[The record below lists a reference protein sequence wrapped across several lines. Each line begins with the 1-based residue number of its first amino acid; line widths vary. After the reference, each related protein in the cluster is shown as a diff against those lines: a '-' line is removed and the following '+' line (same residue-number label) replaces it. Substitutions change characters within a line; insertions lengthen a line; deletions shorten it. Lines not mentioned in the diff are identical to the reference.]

1 MSKLVFLDSLKK
13 IDYKKVGFMCGLEI
27 HQQLN
32 THKLFC
38 SCPCEIVNNDS
49 LKKNVERRIRFSL
62 SEDGAVDEAAINEFR
77 KGKYNIYKYNNEV
90 SCLVD
95 LDEEPPK
102 GPNRKALSVALRISE
117 MMELKLFDKVTFMRK
132 LIVDGS
138 ITSGYQRTAMLGF
151 GGVIE
156 TSFGKIKINGINL
169 EEDSCR
175 TLERFDN
182 HTIFALDRQGIPLIE
197 ITTGPDVK
205 TAKQGYELAKIIG
218 NYLRSFPETK
228 RGLGTIRQD
237 LNVSIKGG
245 TRVEIKGTQ
254 NLKLIPQIIDAEIR
268 RQKIHLSIVD
278 ELKDRGVNEDNFS
291 DKNIYDITN
300 IFKDTDS
307 AVVKE
312 NLSGKKS
319 AVLAIK
325 LSKFKGILGHELNK
339 NYRFATEISNKN
351 KSHFPSIKGLFHS
364 DELPKYGIT
373 EMEVRD
379 VREKLNLEDEDGFI
393 LVVNDRNIATESL
406 NYILE
411 IISELIKGPVEEVRQ
426 VDSKG
431 DVTKPLRPMPGS
443 ARMYPETD
451 VKEVVLTKEMVEGEG
466 KNIPELYDKK
476 INRLNKEFNLDDNKI
491 EVILNNLGEDKFREL
506 LKTKIKSGQVFS
518 IVFELGK
525 EVKKREKIELI
536 EFEFDLIKEI
546 LRVLNEGKIDKNS
559 LYNLYVNLYK
569 ENKTNLDD
577 LGKYLE
583 EKGLILEKV
592 DEGEIEK
599 KIIEIINK
607 NNGAPFG
614 ALMGISMKE
623 FGGKVPGNIISKLLK
638 KNLISDLI

>member
-13 IDYKKVGFMCGLEI
+13 IDYKKLGFMCGIEI

-38 SCPCEIVNNDS
+38 SCPCEIVANDT
-49 LKKNVERRIRFSL
+49 LTKEVKRKLRFSM
-62 SEDGAVDEAAINEFR
+62 SENGAIDKAAINEFK
-77 KGKYNIYKYNNEV
+77 KGKYNIYKYNNKI

-102 GPNRKALSVALRISE
+102 GPNRIALSVALRISK
-117 MMELKLFDKVTFMRK
+117 MMNLKLFDKVTFMRK
-132 LIVDGS
+132 LIIDGS

-151 GGVIE
+151 NGSID
-156 TSFGKIKINGINL
+156 TTFGEIKINGINL

-182 HTIFALDRQGIPLIE
+182 HTVFALDRQGIPLIE

-205 TAKQGYELAKIIG
+205 TAQQGYELAIIIG
-218 NYLRSFPETK
+218 NYLRSFSETK

-237 LNVSIKGG
+237 LNISIKGG
-245 TRVEIKGTQ
+245 VRVEIKGTQ

-278 ELKDRGVNEDNFS
+278 ELKNRKINENNFS

-300 IFKDTDS
+300 IFKDTES
-307 AVVKE
+307 AIVKE
-312 NLSGKKS
+312 NLSLKNS

-325 LSKFKGILGHELNK
+325 LNKFKNILGHELNK

-351 KSHFPSIKGLFHS
+351 KAHFPTIKGLFHS

-373 EMEVRD
+373 QEEVEK
-379 VREKLNLEDEDGFI
+379 VRERLELGERDGFI
-393 LVVNDRNIATESL
+393 LVVNEKAVATESL
-406 NYILE
+406 YYILE
-411 IISELIKGPVEEVRQ
+411 TIAELINGPIEEVRQ
-426 VDSKG
+426 VDPKG

-451 VKEVVLTKEMVEGEG
+451 IKEIELGEELLKKEFE
-466 KNIPELYDKK
+466 NIPEFYNNK
-476 INRLNKEFNLDDNKI
+476 IDRLKKEFNLDENKI
-491 EVILNNLGEDKFREL
+491 EVILNHLGEDKFREL
-506 LKTKIKSGQVFS
+506 LKVGIKSAQVFS
-518 IVFELGK
+518 IIFELGK
-525 EVKKREKIELI
+525 EVKKREKIEPI
-536 EFEFDLIKEI
+536 EFEFDLIKDI
-546 LRVLNEGKIDKNS
+546 LKVLKEGKIDKNS

-569 ENKTNLDD
+569 ENKINVDNLDN
-577 LGKYLE
+577 YLE
-583 EKGLILEKV
+583 EKGLILE
-592 DEGEIEK
+592 EINEVEVEK
-599 KIIEIINK
+599 KIIDIISK
-607 NNGAPFG
+607 NSDAPFG

-623 FGGKVPGNIISKLLK
+623 FSGKVPGNIISKLLK
-638 KNLISDLI
+638 KNIN